1 MKKAVLL
8 SMVIYCSAL
17 LAVAQVPAYEYVLF
31 QKGVRK
37 PPVQLPQFTVS
48 LKKAH
53 WPEKAV
59 YKDPPA
65 LFVVSDIE
73 GQYDAFTALLQKGSV
88 IDQHANWTFGKGHL
102 VVVGDVFDRGGA
114 VTECLWLIY
123 RLEEQ
128 AKKAGGYVH
137 YILGNHELMN
147 LSGDYRYVHPRYNEL
162 ARQAGVGYNRFYSM
176 DTELGRWLR
185 TKNIIEKIG
194 DHLFVHGGLAP
205 VITRYVDGYP
215 LDSLNELMRPYYD
228 QLIDSM
234 PKEVAPLFSDVGP
247 MWYRGYY
254 AAPVV
259 SSTQV
264 DSVLMAFAVKKI
276 VTGHTLM
283 DRITP
288 FFGGRVI
295 NVDVPHAEGASE
307 GLLIQ
312 HKKYYRVTAKGIME
326 DLDLK

>member
-1 MKKAVLL
+1 MKKGLLL
-8 SMVIYCSAL
+8 SMAIYCSAL

-31 QKGVRK
+31 QKGARR
-37 PPVQLPQFTVS
+37 PTVQLPQFTVQ
-48 LKKAH
+48 LKKTLR
-53 WPEKAV
+53 PERAV
-59 YKDPPA
+59 HKEAPT

-73 GQYDAFTALLQKGSV
+73 GQYEAFTALLQKGGV
-88 IDQHANWTFGKGHL
+88 IDQRAAWTFGKGHL
-102 VVVGDVFDRGGA
+102 VVIGDVFDRGGA
-114 VTECLWLIY
+114 VTECLWLLY
-123 RLEEQ
+123 HLEEQ

-147 LSGDYRYVHPRYNEL
+147 LSGDYRYVHPRYSEL
-162 ARQAGVGYNRFYSM
+162 ARQAGVGYSRFYSM

-205 VITRYVDGYP
+205 AITRYVDGYP
-215 LDSLNELMRPYYD
+215 LDSLNDLMRPYYD
-228 QLIDSM
+228 RPMDSL
-234 PKEVAPLFSDVGP
+234 PEAVAPLFSSLGP

-259 SSTQV
+259 TSIQLDSTLR
-264 DSVLMAFAVKKI
+264 SFGVKKI

-288 FFGGRVI
+288 FFGGKVI

-312 HKKYYRVTAKGIME
+312 KGKYYRVATRTGKSE
-326 DLDLK
+326 LTL